1 MNLSLAEPRA
11 TTNSVE
17 RPLDEAAIQRWLV
30 AHVASI
36 LKQPEDS
43 IDPLLPFA
51 HYGLDSVASAGMSGD
66 LEVLL
71 DRPLPATLAWDF
83 PTIELLARHLAQS

>member
-1 MNLSLAEPRA
+1 MNLSLAEQRTAP
-11 TTNSVE
+11 NSGE
-17 RPLDEAAIQRWLV
+17 MPLDEAAIQLWLV
-30 AHVASI
+30 AHIASM

-51 HYGLDSVASAGMSGD
+51 HYGLDSVASAGLSGD

-71 DRPLPATLAWDF
+71 DRQLPATLAWDF
-83 PTIELLARHLAQS
+83 PTIELLARHLAQP